1 MKQSQSTLSLYAGR
15 VMYAALPLFLC
26 VPLAAQTGETGG
38 SGDLKIKAESRLV
51 LVDAV
56 VTARKD
62 EPVANLTAKDFHVFE
77 DGKEQPITAFQT
89 HTGTPTG
96 GIGRIQHFVLLF
108 DGRSTDD
115 PRWIE
120 EAAAKFVADNAG
132 PDRLI
137 AVAYYD
143 GGCMAMATQFTADV
157 AQLQKALSDWPNT
170 RRCPL
175 APDPLGEQRGLNYS
189 QLARNLAQVPG
200 HKVVALFF
208 ARTSRQA
215 SAADQGAGAPAG
227 MGGPTGMAGTG
238 GSGGLAGMGSGT
250 GIGPGARQPSQ
261 DPGLAQTENAGA
273 SVLADPKGMQLEF
286 RKADTSVYAVEG
298 QSGARAPG
306 WALTLAEKTGGRE
319 LSRGNDVVAAFALLA
334 HEQDQA
340 YTLGYVP
347 ADSPEG
353 SCHALKI
360 TVDQPKVKV
369 RGRDLY
375 CNFPEVLLAAAKP
388 AEVALESLATAPI
401 AANTPAS
408 LALPYFYEGNAAR
421 IHLALEIPSPAL
433 EPTAMLGKLQASMD
447 VVGLVYNADGSVA
460 ARFTDTAKFP
470 FDNRQ
475 QFDDFVRQPL
485 RYSHQLRVAPGNYKF
500 KLVFRCAKDRIGVV
514 EVPLVVDLFDPAQL
528 AMSSIA
534 LSRDVQPIS
543 LAAAQAEFDA
553 GKRPLI
559 FHGKRFA
566 VAGNAVFSKAGIGEA
581 YFEVY
586 EPPAKGTDPLKLTM
600 RLRLF
605 DAPTNQ
611 QNADSGDVDLT
622 ALFKPGDRA
631 VPVGLKLPVAILA
644 AGAYRAEITVKD
656 SAGGEVSRSVQFR
669 VE

>member
-1 MKQSQSTLSLYAGR
+1 
-15 VMYAALPLFLC
+15 
-26 VPLAAQTGETGG
+26 
-38 SGDLKIKAESRLV
+38 
-51 LVDAV
+51 
-56 VTARKD
+56 
-62 EPVANLTAKDFHVFE
+62 
-77 DGKEQPITAFQT
+77 
-89 HTGTPTG
+89 
-96 GIGRIQHFVLLF
+96 
-108 DGRSTDD
+108 
-115 PRWIE
+115 
-120 EAAAKFVADNAG
+120 
-132 PDRLI
+132 
-137 AVAYYD
+137 
-143 GGCMAMATQFTADV
+143 
-157 AQLQKALSDWPNT
+157 
-170 RRCPL
+170 
-175 APDPLGEQRGLNYS
+175 
-189 QLARNLAQVPG
+189 
-200 HKVVALFF
+200 
-208 ARTSRQA
+208 
-215 SAADQGAGAPAG
+215 
-227 MGGPTGMAGTG
+227 MGGNG

-261 DPGLAQTENAGA
+261 DPGLVAQNLGA

-306 WALTLAEKTGGRE
+306 WALTLADKTGGRE

-375 CNFPEVLLAAAKP
+375 CNFPEILLAAAKP
-388 AEVALESLATAPI
+388 PEVALESLATAPPT
-401 AANTPAS
+401 ANIPAS

-421 IHLALEIPSPAL
+421 INLALEIPSPVF
-433 EPTAMLGKLQASMD
+433 EPTPMLGKLQASLD

-470 FDNRQ
+470 FDTRQ
-475 QFDDFVRQPL
+475 QFDDFARQPL
-485 RYSHQLRVAPGNYKF
+485 RYEHQLRVAPGNYKF
-500 KLVFRCAKDRIGVV
+500 KFVFRSAKDRIGVV
-514 EVPLVVDLFDPAQL
+514 EVPLAVDPFDPAQL

-534 LSRDVQPIS
+534 LSHDMQPIS
-543 LAAAQAEFDA
+543 PEAAQAEIDA

-559 FHGKRFA
+559 FHGKRIA

-586 EPPAKGTDPLKLTM
+586 EPPAKGAEPLKLSM

-611 QNADSGDVDLT
+611 QNADSGDVDLS
-622 ALFKPGDRA
+622 ALYKPGDRA
-631 VPVGLKLPVAILA
+631 IPVGLKLPVAMLA
-644 AGAYRAEITVKD
+644 VGSYRAEISVKD